1 MERALDLFHP
11 LIRDWFLAEVGTPTE
26 VQRLAWP
33 RIAAGEHV
41 LISAPT
47 GSGKTL
53 TAFLWALQKL
63 FTGDWPGGQVR
74 VLYVSPL
81 RALNT
86 DIRRNLKRPLEALG
100 GRFRQAGLDP
110 PGIRALTRSGD
121 TPPKERQRMLRRPPE
136 VLITTPESLNILLT
150 SKGGRSLLTGLET
163 VILDE
168 IHAVAGSKR
177 GTHLVTAVERLVPL
191 SGEFQRVALSATIN
205 PMERIAEFVGG
216 YELIETEGAITYRR
230 REVSLVR
237 SKAAKTYQ
245 IRVRYPAEPSS
256 TLEPDVKAPQTAHR
270 GPASRE
276 LDRAHRDDSTWS
288 HLVRD
293 FKRVIRGNRSTL
305 FFANSRR
312 MTEKVTRLTNEGEIE
327 DLAYSHHG
335 SLSRE
340 VRSVVESR
348 LKNGELKAIVATN
361 SLELGIDIGDLDE
374 VVLIQTPR
382 SVASAVQRVGRAG
395 HGVGEV
401 SRGVLYPT
409 HGRDF
414 LDAAVVAR
422 AIVEQDIESVRPIE
436 GPLDVLAQVILSMVV
451 AEAWNLDE
459 LYAALKT
466 SYPYRRLQRRQFDL
480 VIDMLAGR
488 YASSRIREL
497 RPRLTIDRVANTAQ
511 ARPGAPRLLYMSG
524 GTIADRGYFTLRLE
538 DSMAKIGELDEE
550 FVWERS
556 IGDSFT
562 LGAQSWQVR
571 KITHNDVLVAPA
583 RGGSALAPFWRADA
597 QDRDFFF
604 SGKVADFLDRAEERL
619 EEPGFFDVL
628 QREHCL
634 EKPAADELLSF
645 LKMQKAA
652 TGGRLPSRRHLLV
665 EHCRPPAQSDG
676 HEQLILHTLWG
687 GSVNRPLAIA
697 LAAAWEERH
706 PDPAQISH
714 DDDCL
719 LLRVPRDFQVDE
731 LLAMVDPDHVEIL
744 LRERLEQTGFF
755 GARFRVAASTA
766 LLLPKAGFRHRTPLW
781 MNRQRAK
788 KLMEAVRDFGDFP
801 VLVETW
807 RTCLQDEFDLDNL
820 KRVLRRV
827 RDGEVPVTE
836 VRTDTPSPFAANL
849 MWLHT
854 NELMYEDD
862 VPEPGGGSGLRPD
875 LLKELVFA
883 SHLRPRLPPALA
895 ERFRRKIQRTLPG
908 YAPAP
913 GDDLRDWI
921 QERLLVPVPEW
932 RELLDAVAAEHGV
945 DRQEIVA
952 SVERTV
958 SLHLPGALGPAVAAR
973 DEVPRILRALEL
985 DLADVRLGS
994 LADPERE
1001 PPPEVTDGLRVL
1013 LAEAPSDAEEDDEVA
1028 RWSAVADLV
1037 GEWLR
1042 FQGPIEPERLR
1053 AVFGFGDGVLA
1064 ETLRI
1069 LQESQR
1075 VVIDQL
1081 RSGHEAPEVC
1091 DAENLEILLRWLRV
1105 EARPSFET
1113 LAADKLPLFLASH
1126 QGIAQRG
1133 EKVEDLQ
1140 ERLEK
1145 LFGCPA
1151 PAHLWEAEILPA
1163 RLVPYFP
1170 SWLDALMQE
1179 TELRWIGCGKNRL
1192 SFLFPTDLELFRA
1205 GKSGEEPGDD
1215 LRMLFPDGRGKMD
1228 FGEIVE
1234 KTGAST
1240 AEVSD
1245 SLWRLAWEGKVAN
1258 DTFLAV
1264 RKGIEAKFQPAELSK
1279 RGRRPRG
1286 RRRAFDRWRTTRPYY
1301 GNWYV
1306 VESDGADSETLDALD
1321 REELSKDRVRVLL
1334 QRYGVLFRELLHREL
1349 PALQW
1354 SKLFRALRLM
1364 ELSGEVLA
1372 GRFFD
1377 GARGLQFISRAA
1389 FRELRQGL
1397 PEDTI
1402 FWLCAADPASLCGV
1416 DVEGLKSEL
1425 PARHQTT
1432 HLVYHGTRLVMV
1444 SKRRGRELDVRV
1456 DAGHPHLVDYFEVLK
1471 VLLTR
1476 DFLPLKSIEIETV
1489 NGEPAR
1495 DSPYCAVLGEIF
1507 RLTRDV
1513 RSVKLWKR
1521 Y

>member
-1 MERALDLFHP
+1 MDRVLDLFHP
-11 LIRDWFLAEVGTPTE
+11 LIRDWFLEEVGTPTE
-26 VQRLAWP
+26 VQTLSWP

-63 FTGDWPGGQVR
+63 FTGDWPGGRVR

-100 GRFRQAGLDP
+100 ERLREAGLNP

-121 TPPKERQRMLRRPPE
+121 TPPKDRQRMLRRPPE
-136 VLITTPESLNILLT
+136 ILITTPESLNILLT
-150 SKGGRSLLTGLET
+150 SRSGRSLLGNLET

-168 IHAVAGSKR
+168 IHAVAAGKR

-191 SGEFQRVALSATIN
+191 SGEFQRVALSATVH

-216 YELIETEGAITYRR
+216 YQLIETEGAVAYRR

-237 SKAAKTYQ
+237 SKAAKSYE
-245 IRVRYPAEPSS
+245 IKVRYPAEPSA
-256 TLEPDVKAPQTAHR
+256 TLEPDVKAPQTVN
-270 GPASRE
+270 RE
-276 LDRAHRDDSTWS
+276 LDRAAREDATWS

-293 FKRVIRGNRSTL
+293 FKRVVRGNRSTL

-312 MTEKVTRLTNEGEIE
+312 MTEKVTRLTNEGEAE

-340 VRSVVESR
+340 VRAVVESR
-348 LKNGELKAIVATN
+348 LKNGELRAIVATN
-361 SLELGIDIGDLDE
+361 SLELGIDVGDLDE

-382 SVASAVQRVGRAG
+382 SVSSAVQRVGRAG

-401 SRGVLYPT
+401 SRGILYPT

-451 AEAWNLDE
+451 AEPWDLDE
-459 LYAALKT
+459 LHAALKT

-497 RPRLTIDRVANTAQ
+497 RPRLTVDRVANVVT
-511 ARPGAPRLLYMSG
+511 ARPGAARLLYMAG
-524 GTIADRGYFTLRLE
+524 GTIADRGYFALRLE

-571 KITHNDVLVAPA
+571 RVTHNDVLVAPA

-597 QDRDFFF
+597 EDRDFFF
-604 SGKVADFLDRAEERL
+604 SGKVADFLDQAEERL
-619 EEPGFFDVL
+619 EDPGFPDLL
-628 QREHCL
+628 QREHFL

-687 GSVNRPLAIA
+687 GTVNRPLVIA
-697 LAAAWEERH
+697 LAAAWDERH
-706 PDPAQISH
+706 PDPAQIFH

-719 LLRVPRDFQVDE
+719 LIRVPRDFEVDE
-731 LLAMVDPDHVEIL
+731 LLAMVDPDHVEVL

-755 GARFRVAASTA
+755 GSRFRVNASTA

-788 KLMEAVRDFGDFP
+788 KLMEAVRNFGDFP

-820 KRVLRRV
+820 KRMLRRV
-827 RDGEVPVTE
+827 RDGEIPVTQ
-836 VRTDTPSPFAANL
+836 VRTDSPSPFAANL

-854 NELMYEDD
+854 NLLMYEDD
-862 VPEPGGGSGLRPD
+862 VPEPGGSSGLRPD

-883 SHLRPRLPPALA
+883 SHLRPRLPADLC
-895 ERFRRKIQRTLPG
+895 ERFRRKIQRTLSG
-908 YAPAP
+908 YAPSP
-913 GDDLRDWI
+913 GDELRDWI
-921 QERLLVPVPEW
+921 QERLLVPMAEW
-932 RELLDAVAAEHGV
+932 RELLDAVAADHGA
-945 DRQEIVA
+945 DEEEILA
-952 SVERTV
+952 GLDRTV
-958 SLHLPGALGPAVAAR
+958 ALHLPGAASPSVAAR
-973 DEVPRILRALEL
+973 DEVPRILRALGL

-994 LADPERE
+994 LADPDGE
-1001 PPPEVTDGLRVL
+1001 PSPGVLDGLRVL
-1013 LAEAPSDAEEDDEVA
+1013 IEAAPPGDEEDDEVA

-1042 FQGPIEPERLR
+1042 FQGPIEPERVR
-1053 AVFGFGDGVLA
+1053 CVFGFGAEVFEETLLG

-1081 RSGHEAPEVC
+1081 RSGRDLPEVC

-1113 LAADKLPLFLASH
+1113 LAAEKLPLFLASH
-1126 QGIAQRG
+1126 QGVAPRG
-1133 EKVEDLQ
+1133 DKVEDLQ

-1145 LFGCPA
+1145 LFGHPA
-1151 PAHLWEAEILPA
+1151 PAHLWESEILPA
-1163 RLVPYFP
+1163 RLDPYFP

-1179 TELRWIGCGKNRL
+1179 TELRWTGCGKSRL
-1192 SFLFPTDLELFRA
+1192 CFLFPTDRELFHQE
-1205 GKSGEEPGDD
+1205 GGSEEGTEDEV
-1215 LRMLFPDGRGKMD
+1215 RKLFPDGRGRAD
-1228 FGEIVE
+1228 LGEIVAHS
-1234 KTGAST
+1234 GAST

-1264 RKGIEAKFQPAELSK
+1264 RKGIESKFQPAELPA
-1279 RGRRPRG
+1279 RGSRHPS
-1286 RRRAFDRWRTTRPYY
+1286 RRRAFDRWKTTRTYY

-1306 VESDGADSETLDALD
+1306 VEPGAGVETLDALD
-1321 REELSKDRVRVLL
+1321 REELAKDRVRVLL
-1334 QRYGVLFRELLHREL
+1334 QRYGVLFRELVQREL

-1354 SKLFRALRLM
+1354 SQLFRALRLM

-1372 GRFFD
+1372 GRFFE
-1377 GARGLQFISRAA
+1377 GVRGLQFVSRAA

-1416 DVEGLKSEL
+1416 DIEGLKSEL

-1444 SKRRGRELDVRV
+1444 SKRKGRELDVRV
-1456 DAGHPHLVDYFEVLK
+1456 GADHPHMADYFEVLK

-1476 DFLPLKSIEIETV
+1476 DFQPLKSIEIETV
-1489 NGEPAR
+1489 NGEAAR
-1495 DSPYCAVLGEIF
+1495 ESPYCAVLGEIF